1 MGGGATT
8 ETHLQRLNL
17 LSDAVVRWH
26 LGRVKTRQT
35 DTKPQQTT
43 RAGGQGSG
51 RAETCTLEETETNMT
66 ENKNVDRSRDSLP
79 LHSSDKAQQTW
90 IR

>member
-1 MGGGATT
+1 MGAGVAL

-35 DTKPQQTT
+35 DTKPQQTPV
-43 RAGGQGSG
+43 QGSG
-51 RAETCTLEETETNMT
+51 WGGETCTLEETEINMT
-66 ENKNVDRSRDSLP
+66 EKQ
-79 LHSSDKAQQTW
+79 KC
-90 IR
+90 